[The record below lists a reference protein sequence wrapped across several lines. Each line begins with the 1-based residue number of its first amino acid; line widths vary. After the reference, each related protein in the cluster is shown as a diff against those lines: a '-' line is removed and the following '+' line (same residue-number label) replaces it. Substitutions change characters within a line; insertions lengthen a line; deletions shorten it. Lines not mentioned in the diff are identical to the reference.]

1 MAPGDPPRKPWGA
14 PASYGRGAKKPPAV
28 GARARRSSAPVYNPP
43 VPRAG
48 GRGDDDDDGD
58 AAPSRAGTVDDA
70 NFRAWQRVA
79 SNAKASSRPEKKD
92 ASKASTPPSPFGSDI
107 DALAAPDGSYVPL
120 GENTHASFHDLGPEE
135 KRKVAKL
142 IRQVV
147 ELSEARSK
155 LEKELDELRARCV
168 SLEEGARK
176 DAQAAEA
183 NGRAEIECLRG
194 KLARALATIDALT
207 RPGGDV
213 RASISIAAT
222 GQASSGELTITP
234 LPDTPARGVLT
245 EPADGDAAVA
255 MTAPTTAVPTVVSP
269 PETVVVRASGGAPRE
284 EATPEPST
292 PPAVVVAAAAAAAAA
307 KNAAAAA
314 KPPPAGSPFVPGL
327 SPGSARDL
335 RWLSAVQS
343 GASRAPAWAKASM
356 LAAAARNAAALR
368 RNGAPGSDSSSP
380 SPGPA
385 TPISAIHSGATTNMT
400 LSPDSSVS
408 VSVAAPS
415 PMGAR
420 DDTRDVHHESSSAKD
435 GERRNPRSSPS
446 TAPELPPEVLAAAKR
461 AAVADPDDAL
471 VAALAAAAA
480 AQAGIHWEPFGT
492 LDDSGSPRA
501 VFAEQGAVE
510 SRPKVLR
517 FDPEMGPSGAFYF
530 ADASVDTTSASSMAT
545 GSPAVPAGGGDSFDA
560 SFAVERVHGASER
573 AETNGGTNGEESEAP
588 RGVIADVA
596 EKVTGRTVAAVL
608 GVDEDGRRVSAEEAA
623 RFMLRVDR
631 EMTSYAA
638 AAAAPPSAPSAPRLN
653 PGFGFGFEA
662 AGETSAARV
671 QPDRDHEA
679 TFAFSDASFSAVMHP
694 PDMSPPSRIIE
705 EFLVLKGTTPAPEG
719 TVSNDPG
726 DVRRRTGLA
735 PSPESAAALE
745 ACLGVTEPRADPVG
759 DHVSSAPVTP
769 VRAFDE
775 FVKRRHGDG
784 RASSIVAAAAERV
797 RLGESSKGRGGAS
810 GVLSGGARG
819 GRAGAT
825 SASSPAPPPSSLGG
839 GLGGSNPNPNPK
851 PAFVMTPNSLATRR
865 EKAAQVAERLLAL
878 ERTEAAAG
886 EVVAAERVEVP
897 SPSPDEQPRT
907 PAPVAWEI
915 PSPDP
920 APASSVPRL
929 KPSSEGETD
938 TPATGKDTP
947 ARLLDDARAFAFDVS
962 LVDLVD
968 EAEAMLR
975 EEEDEDEDE
984 DEDTLDLSDDD
995 ERKDD
1000 AGVTG
1005 RRRARPTGHSGRC
1018 PGTRGVAT
1026 DHKPPSPRTG
1036 DAKRAVGACAGGRV
1050 APPAGRKG
1058 PPPAR
1063 RAPRGPMRQRDYNKF
1078 GGVRTPPSG
1087 GERKKPGWFTS
1098 YRSFSVGRAGEPG
1111 L

>member
-1 MAPGDPPRKPWGA
+1 MAPGEPPRKPWGA

-43 VPRAG
+43 VPRAA
-48 GRGDDDDDGD
+48 RGDDDEGD
-58 AAPSRAGTVDDA
+58 SAPSRAGTVDDA

-79 SNAKASSRPEKKD
+79 SNAKASSRPEKD
-92 ASKASTPPSPFGSDI
+92 PTPPSPFGSDI

-120 GENTHASFHDLGPEE
+120 GEHTHASFHDLGPEE

-168 SLEEGARK
+168 TEEGARK

-183 NGRAEIECLRG
+183 NGRAEIETLRG
-194 KLARALATIDALT
+194 KLARALATINALARGDARGSL
-207 RPGGDV
+207 
-213 RASISIAAT
+213 AM
-222 GQASSGELTITP
+222 GQASGELTITP
-234 LPDTPARGVLT
+234 LPDTPAK
-245 EPADGDAAVA
+245 AAVSNVA
-255 MTAPTTAVPTVVSP
+255 ANGVVSEPTDDASIDSCAHRSTVGSP
-269 PETVVVRASGGAPRE
+269 PETIVVRTSGAARE
-284 EATPEPST
+284 EATPTPST
-292 PPAVVVAAAAAAAAA
+292 PPAVVIAAAAAAAAA
-307 KNAAAAA
+307 AENAAAPANAKAATTA
-314 KPPPAGSPFVPGL
+314 KPPPGSPFIPGL

-343 GASRAPAWAKASM
+343 GTSRAPAWAKASM
-356 LAAAARNAAALR
+356 LAAAARNAAALKT
-368 RNGAPGSDSSSP
+368 APGSDSSSP
-380 SPGPA
+380 VPVTPVSA
-385 TPISAIHSGATTNMT
+385 TRSARSGATMNMT

-408 VSVAAPS
+408 VAAPS
-415 PMGAR
+415 PPNVNDAGRPA
-420 DDTRDVHHESSSAKD
+420 DTPHESSRSAKD
-435 GERRNPRSSPS
+435 GEGLVRRERTPSS
-446 TAPELPPEVLAAAKR
+446 APELPPEVLDAAKR
-461 AAVADPDDAL
+461 AAAADPDDPL

-480 AQAGIHWEPFGT
+480 AQAGIHWEPFGMN
-492 LDDSGSPRA
+492 SPAGVGSPRA
-501 VFAEQGAVE
+501 AAAAEQGGGAE
-510 SRPKVLR
+510 RPKVLR

-530 ADASVDTTSASSMAT
+530 ADASVDTTSASSMAA
-545 GSPAVPAGGGDSFDA
+545 GSPVGDPGGGDSFDS
-560 SFAVERVHGASER
+560 SFAVERVHAHTSA
-573 AETNGGTNGEESEAP
+573 AETNEGTESGEESAAP
-588 RGVIADVA
+588 KKKGGGGGDVVADVA

-638 AAAAPPSAPSAPRLN
+638 AAAAPQSAPVTHPSP
-653 PGFGFGFEA
+653 PGFMA
-662 AGETSAARV
+662 PPTATR
-671 QPDRDHEA
+671 RHRYLDHDA
-679 TFAFSDASFSAVMHP
+679 TFAFSDASFSAVVHP

-705 EFLVLKGTTPAPEG
+705 EFLVLKGTTPAPAAC
-719 TVSNDPG
+719 DG
-726 DVRRRTGLA
+726 DKVFKKQQSTGA
-735 PSPESAAALE
+735 PSPETAAALE

-784 RASSIVAAAAERV
+784 RASSIVQIAAEQV
-797 RLGESSKGRGGAS
+797 RLGAANNTS
-810 GVLSGGARG
+810 GARG
-819 GRAGAT
+819 ARAGAT

-839 GLGGSNPNPNPK
+839 FGAPPSGKK
-851 PAFVMTPNSLATRR
+851 PAFVLTPNSLATRR
-865 EKAAQVAERLLAL
+865 EKAAAVAERLLAL

-897 SPSPDEQPRT
+897 SPSPESPPAEAAAART

-915 PSPDP
+915 PSPEPPP
-920 APASSVPRL
+920 AEAGSKPAKSKPAKSKPVESTRRRAVAGADGTPPR
-929 KPSSEGETD
+929 E
-938 TPATGKDTP
+938 KDTP

-975 EEEDEDEDE
+975 EEEDEEEDE
-984 DEDTLDLSDDD
+984 ET
-995 ERKDD
+995 R
-1000 AGVTG
+1000 
-1005 RRRARPTGHSGRC
+1005 
-1018 PGTRGVAT
+1018 TRGGAT
-1026 DHKPPSPRTG
+1026 NHKPPSPRTG
-1036 DAKRAVGACAGGRV
+1036 DTKRRASGGAGGRV
-1050 APPAGRKG
+1050 TPAGRKNPQG
-1058 PPPAR
+1058 SSKGS
-1063 RAPRGPMRQRDYNKF
+1063 RAPLGPMRQRDYNKF